1 MPAIVRMLLLLFS
14 VVACPAIAQKL
25 EVQYD
30 HEADFTRIRSY
41 QWRAH
46 RVFEQNPELKDVYS
60 TGIQLVLE
68 AGNAELMKRGLQ
80 PVESEPDIFVT
91 FFILT
96 KDVQRIKTTDI
107 TAWSGYYWYA
117 APTWTITEL
126 EQFVRGMLVIDIV
139 DGRTLKLLWRATCG
153 DEVKD
158 MRKRD
163 KKINAVVKKAFERFP
178 TK

>member
-1 MPAIVRMLLLLFS
+1 MAPAYRIILLLCSLVS
-14 VVACPAIAQKL
+14 SPLMAQKIMI
-25 EVQYD
+25 QYD
-30 HEADFTRIRSY
+30 HEADLAKIRSY
-41 QWRAH
+41 QWRTH

-91 FFILT
+91 FFMLT
-96 KDVQRIKTTDI
+96 KDVQQIKTTDI
-107 TAWSGYYWYA
+107 TAWNSYYWYA

-139 DGRTLKLLWRATCG
+139 DGRTLKLLWRASCG
-153 DEVKD
+153 EEIKD

-163 KKINAVVKKAFERFP
+163 QKINKVVKKAFERFP
-178 TK
+178 PK